1 MPELSSWNGI
11 TVASNQTRVSAG
23 KNVTRPAGQKLL
35 TSDRLEHRIRQEKV
49 FCVSGP
55 EREGQLLRDLGGC
68 ETRPSAQ
75 SGDNLLQSGSEH
87 VRTFIGESERSRS
100 SSRYELVAF
109 QTKMTEMSRKRKYL
123 SRASTVS
130 QRLLRQSRTLGR
142 ETRGTDFLS
151 RLYSIQL
158 LAWKPCA
165 YESHSSRYGSNAF
178 TATSAVEGSVFWM
191 NACRWGDLSIA
202 LASHGATR
210 LISSYESS
218 PARKTTGAVETRPR
232 MSAQGY
238 DCRGRRGGTTY

>member
-1 MPELSSWNGI
+1 
-11 TVASNQTRVSAG
+11 
-23 KNVTRPAGQKLL
+23 
-35 TSDRLEHRIRQEKV
+35 
-49 FCVSGP
+49 
-55 EREGQLLRDLGGC
+55 
-68 ETRPSAQ
+68 
-75 SGDNLLQSGSEH
+75 
-87 VRTFIGESERSRS
+87 
-100 SSRYELVAF
+100 
-109 QTKMTEMSRKRKYL
+109 MTEMSRKRKYL

-178 TATSAVEGSVFWM
+178 TATSAVEGRVFWM

-232 MSAQGY
+232 KSAQGMTAG
-238 DCRGRRGGTTY
+238 DGEGGRRTEPEQEEDASSGRDEDVPHPSVALRFTNVGPDD